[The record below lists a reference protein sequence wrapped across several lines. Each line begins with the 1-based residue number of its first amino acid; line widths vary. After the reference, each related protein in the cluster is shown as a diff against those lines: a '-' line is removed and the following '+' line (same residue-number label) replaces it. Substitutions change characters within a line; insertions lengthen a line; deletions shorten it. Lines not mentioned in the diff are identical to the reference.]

1 MDSRVLIA
9 LITASAV
16 VIIVF
21 LLRKQIRSLAIS
33 LGFIGG
39 KTATFEV
46 KSDPAPNS
54 TSSLIPD
61 GTNVE
66 GNKTLGTL
74 DITTTPDAKLNV
86 GDNTTAVN
94 QTIQQVQ
101 YKKVISVG
109 RQTLNLNHLCYDLDI
124 QYPWNQ

>member
-9 LITASAV
+9 LIAAGAV
-16 VIIVF
+16 VLIVF

-86 GDNTTAVN
+86 GDNTT
-94 QTIQQVQ
+94 
-101 YKKVISVG
+101 VG
-109 RQTLNLNHLCYDLDI
+109 RTNIRVKQSTPQQSTKQSNKSNTKK
-124 QYPWNQ
+124 